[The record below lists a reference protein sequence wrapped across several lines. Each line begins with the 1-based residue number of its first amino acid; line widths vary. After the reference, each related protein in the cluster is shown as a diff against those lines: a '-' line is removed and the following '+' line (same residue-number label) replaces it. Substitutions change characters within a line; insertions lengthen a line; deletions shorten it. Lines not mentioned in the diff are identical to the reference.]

1 MFSTPSPQ
9 GESEAEK
16 LARASYEAPCGGLE
30 WLGAS
35 WAQLCEVWP
44 VAKTT
49 EFRNPRTPAPASGW
63 QYAKS
68 IKGDDDATKKHV
80 RCCVVGADGT
90 QGM

>member
-1 MFSTPSPQ
+1 M
-9 GESEAEK
+9 
-16 LARASYEAPCGGLE
+16 ARRVVGT
-30 WLGAS
+30 
-35 WAQLCEVWP
+35 QLCEVWP
-44 VAKTT
+44 VANTT
-49 EFRNPRTPAPASGW
+49 EFRKPRTPAPASGW